1 MITLE
6 EALNAVNQLSVEQRE
21 MLLEIVKNQ
30 LIESRRQE
38 IAEDAQKNIAL
49 FHQGKLKPQP
59 LESIFAELDATLT
72 EEE

>member
-6 EALNAVNQLSVEQRE
+6 EALNTVNQLPVEQRE
-21 MLLEIVKNQ
+21 MLLEITKNQ

-38 IAEDAQKNIAL
+38 IAEDAKKNIAL
-49 FHQGKLKPQP
+49 FHQGKLKSQP
-59 LESIFAELDATLT
+59 LKSIFAELDATLT